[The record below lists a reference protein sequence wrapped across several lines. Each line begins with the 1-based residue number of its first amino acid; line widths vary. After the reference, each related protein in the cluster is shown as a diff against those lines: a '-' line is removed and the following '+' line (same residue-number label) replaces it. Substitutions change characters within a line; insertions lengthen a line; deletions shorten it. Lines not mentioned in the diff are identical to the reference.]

1 MRKLIL
7 IPILFVLV
15 TSSFAQGIVKA
26 NYRLASRYSPKKVD
40 KMVFSTTVDP
50 HWLKYSDRFW
60 YTYETPGWENVVY
73 SRSIQTGKEKD
84 V

>member
-7 IPILFVLV
+7 TPLLAVLV
-15 TSSFAQGIVKA
+15 ITSFAQEIVKA
-26 NYRLASRYSPKKVD
+26 NYRLASRFSPKKVD

-60 YTYETPGWENVVY
+60 YTLRNT
-73 SRSIQTGKEKD
+73 RR
-84 V
+84 